1 MTLLVHVSGY
11 VASLSLCLV
20 EMILR
25 REKLKREKKS
35 RNRQFLLFGLSE
47 KLRREKEFCVTHC
60 FFLSLQTSEE
70 SDILL

>member
-35 RNRQFLLFGLSE
+35 RNMRFLLFGLSE
-47 KLRREKEFCVTHC
+47 KWRREKKNCGTHY
-60 FFLSLQTSEE
+60 FFLSLQPSKE
-70 SDILL
+70 SDIFL